1 MLAEGQSSILGMGL
15 SDNSVDKSGRT
26 ETEWMQDVLLCS
38 AAEGAQ
44 CQFFV
49 SVEPEP
55 CFASSL
61 EKEMTTYSSTLAWKI
76 PWMEKP
82 GSLQSTGLQ
91 RVLHDRATSLS
102 LSLSITILVRES
114 KVPNWKARTEK
125 AAPMSKRKFT
135 SLPSI
140 CRVTQRSRGVI
151 WVSPFAGVSG
161 AAGHHQ
167 SWSPRTNTQGAGV
180 EVSISLPLG

>member
-1 MLAEGQSSILGMGL
+1 MVWYSHLFKSFPQFVIGASLVAQRLKRLPPVRDTRVRSLGWE
-15 SDNSVDKSGRT
+15 D
-26 ETEWMQDVLLCS
+26 
-38 AAEGAQ
+38 
-44 CQFFV
+44 
-49 SVEPEP
+49 P
-55 CFASSL
+55 L
-61 EKEMTTYSSTLAWKI
+61 EKEMVTHSSILAWRI

-91 RVLHDRATSLS
+91 RVLHDRATS

-180 EVSISLPLG
+180 EVSIRLPLG

>member
-1 MLAEGQSSILGMGL
+1 MPTLQWRGLVKFRLCGFPSTPNTIWDSLVAQRLKRLPPMRETWVQSLGRE
-15 SDNSVDKSGRT
+15 D
-26 ETEWMQDVLLCS
+26 
-38 AAEGAQ
+38 
-44 CQFFV
+44 
-49 SVEPEP
+49 P
-55 CFASSL
+55 L
-61 EKEMTTYSSTLAWKI
+61 EKEMVTHSSILAWRI

-180 EVSISLPLG
+180 EVSIRLPLG

>member
-1 MLAEGQSSILGMGL
+1 MASLVAQRLKRLPSMRETGVQFLGQE
-15 SDNSVDKSGRT
+15 D
-26 ETEWMQDVLLCS
+26 
-38 AAEGAQ
+38 
-44 CQFFV
+44 
-49 SVEPEP
+49 P
-55 CFASSL
+55 L
-61 EKEMTTYSSTLAWKI
+61 EKEMVTHSSILAWRI

-140 CRVTQRSRGVI
+140 CRVTQGLGGVI
-151 WVSPFAGVSG
+151 WTSPFSRVSQ
-161 AAGHHQ
+161 AAGHRQ
-167 SWSPRTNTQGAGV
+167 SQSPRTNTEGAGLG
-180 EVSISLPLG
+180 VSIRLPLG